1 MMEYFVRAKFYAMRS
16 AIYYQITQYVL
27 IIILFLRPYHLNIW
41 LEVAI
46 LVLVMFMAVFVGWT
60 DRKAKVLEKEQSIAN
75 TENKELREIRD
86 LLLKLVG
93 QAEAKIQREASTTC
107 NLDEVNESDKL
118 PPHLYIRESKNGR
131 NTCDCSDVCVSDNC
145 GNIPNIRR

>member
-1 MMEYFVRAKFYAMRS
+1 MEYFVRAKFYAMRS

-41 LEVAI
+41 LEIAI
-46 LVLVMFMAVFVGWT
+46 LALIMFLAVFVGWT

-86 LLLKLVG
+86 LLLEL
-93 QAEAKIQREASTTC
+93 
-107 NLDEVNESDKL
+107 
-118 PPHLYIRESKNGR
+118 KNGR
-131 NTCDCSDVCVSDNC
+131 NNHDCDNVCVSCNC
-145 GNIPNIRR
+145 SDIPNIRG